1 MLQGDEFFKKNLKN
15 TNLLKLIETTN
26 GIIYFFD
33 ASGKN
38 VWAHAESKNE
48 VPSIITEILGKILKR
63 ELEVPFSQIF
73 SLNKNVYYA
82 IFNRSLIENSEAFYS
97 VLLLPIA
104 KAKDENS
111 LMVKTIAHD
120 LNNIFTSILHNTDLL
135 KLKFEQNAK
144 ADQLIKNIENNS
156 FRAVE
161 ILDEVL
167 RKGNEEKKLTR
178 KIYIDVLFKD
188 IKNTLRHTA
197 PPNVQIDYDVQ
208 NGLKPVYGNY
218 SDLFRVLLNLSI
230 NAYEAMTNGGN
241 LKLKAGE
248 ADEENIKIE
257 VIDSGEGILPENL
270 SRIFEPEFSTREKGE
285 ISGIG
290 LHIVKEL
297 INNHG
302 GTIAVKSKVG
312 EGTKFEI
319 ILPAIKRREKEE
331 FVQPQKTILV
341 AEDNLAILEELSELL
356 KYEHYNTITA
366 ADGEELLSVYETGK
380 EIDLFVID
388 KKMPGVDGL
397 ECIKKIR
404 ENDREVPILLATGSM
419 PELSDEEKEELKI
432 DYFLKKPYS
441 FDKLIETVKA
451 LI

>member
-241 LKLKAGE
+241 LKLKADE

-319 ILPAIKRREKEE
+319 ILPAIKKRKKEE

-404 ENDREVPILLATGSM
+404 ENDREVPILLATGSI